1 MSDSRDFVSGSS
13 PAASQPVGSVS
24 GAAPEISTGVT
35 TGSAAATS
43 TAATSSSTGSS
54 TGVVPSDIDQWVLN
68 YYGTWLRAQ
77 AAAESEYL
85 AWITVSHIGY
95 IKLWKIDTDGNFIED
110 SELPLWLAAQR
121 LVSTWEFLA
130 ENTDHPL
137 KLCDVHEYAA
147 RMSLAPEEVTAFIS
161 ALEAD
166 ISAQYKASPL
176 LALVCWNHNYVH
188 SNRGFFFPLPQDKDE
203 FVEDLS
209 SGDTSVLEYKYF
221 RVKPRGHSVREL
233 ELPTMRYRP
242 KEEAD
247 DTPELTQQ

>member
-1 MSDSRDFVSGSS
+1 MVSASQNSASGSS
-13 PAASQPVGSVS
+13 PQP
-24 GAAPEISTGVT
+24 
-35 TGSAAATS
+35 AT
-43 TAATSSSTGSS
+43 
-54 TGVVPSDIDQWVLN
+54 PSDLDQWVLDF
-68 YYGTWLRAQ
+68 YGTWLRAQ

-110 SELPLWLAAQR
+110 TELPLWLSAQR

-147 RMSLAPEEVTAFIS
+147 RMSLPDDEVKAFIS
-161 ALEAD
+161 ALD
-166 ISAQYKASPL
+166 QNVSVQYKASPL
-176 LALVCWNHNYVH
+176 LALLCWNHTYVH

-203 FVEDLS
+203 FVEDLT
-209 SGDTSVLEYKYF
+209 SGDTAVLEYKYF

-242 KEEAD
+242 KEDED
-247 DTPELTQQ
+247 DTPELTKQ